1 MNYITVK
8 TKMKSQSSKHSKPS
22 KEPVSEYLA
31 SLYENAYS
39 HKDDK
44 SLKLPSLNS
53 DVVSK
58 VSEDNRKYVT
68 VIDQSAN

>member
-1 MNYITVK
+1 M
-8 TKMKSQSSKHSKPS
+8 
-22 KEPVSEYLA
+22 SEYLA

-39 HKDDK
+39 QKDDK

-58 VSEDNRKYVT
+58 VSENNRKYVT
-68 VIDQSAN
+68 VIDQSANKKHEANANSNEEPK